1 MIMKSI
7 IGLSNTLLLLDK
19 QTYKDQKS
27 SYMAA
32 YLLREN
38 KTYIL

>member
-7 IGLSNTLLLLDK
+7 TGLSNTLLLLDE
-19 QTYKDQKS
+19 QITKDQKS

-32 YLLREN
+32 
-38 KTYIL
+38 